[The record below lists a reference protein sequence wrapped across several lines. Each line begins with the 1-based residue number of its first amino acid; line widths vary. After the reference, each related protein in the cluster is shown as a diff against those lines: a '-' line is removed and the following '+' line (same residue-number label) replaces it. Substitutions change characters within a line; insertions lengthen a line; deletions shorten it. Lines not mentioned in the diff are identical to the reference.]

1 MDKKL
6 IKFSLI
12 FVTGVFISAASAMA
26 AEIAVAGYPYDK
38 AETAIQ
44 IDKGKKETSKE
55 TSLSTKSTS
64 DTKKDE
70 ITSSSI
76 ESTKSSKTTKYTKTN
91 KNSNEIPIPGFNN
104 IGIAN
109 VDTNLLIREKPSEN
123 GKIVGTC

>member
-44 IDKGKKETSKE
+44 IDKGKKKLLRKLLYPLNQHPIQKKMK
-55 TSLSTKSTS
+55 SLLHLLKAQRVV
-64 DTKKDE
+64 KL
-70 ITSSSI
+70 
-76 ESTKSSKTTKYTKTN
+76 
-91 KNSNEIPIPGFNN
+91 PN
-104 IGIAN
+104 ILKQIKILMKFQFP
-109 VDTNLLIREKPSEN
+109 DLI
-123 GKIVGTC
+123 I